1 MGAAL
6 PGPGAGPSS
15 ATLSAGMRWTWG
27 PEKNSGTST
36 GTPPSGPR
44 GRWECFRCS
53 SKVYDLGKPDPICP
67 KCGADQREKPREKPT
82 PSTPPPEKPRR
93 ANVPMGSLLDEDEE
107 PIEEFEAEETDLA
120 GLDAE
125 AFLSES
131 PEEEEEEVDVN
142 ALDEE

>member
-1 MGAAL
+1 MK
-6 PGPGAGPSS
+6 PGLG
-15 ATLSAGMRWTWG
+15 
-27 PEKNSGTST
+27 
-36 GTPPSGPR
+36 

-53 SKVYDLGKPDPICP
+53 SKFYDLGKPDPICP

-125 AFLSES
+125 AFLTES
-131 PEEEEEEVDVN
+131 TPEDEDEDVDVN
-142 ALDEE
+142 TIEEE